1 VIAAIPRG
9 FSVKATDLRLVKET
23 LLQLDPSL
31 AGTEEDER
39 YKTALLLLS
48 ALACA
53 PDTTRL
59 AEFTQLPREFVAPIR
74 QRMIRAQLWTESDG
88 CCNHWY
94 VADGVFCTT
103 FFWLDVLV
111 AQGLVVRQWDEEVG
125 EYRYWDEEFAPQRE
139 RCDERVN

>member
-1 VIAAIPRG
+1 
-9 FSVKATDLRLVKET
+9 VKATDLKLVKET

-31 AGTEEDER
+31 AGTEEDES

-53 PDTTRL
+53 PETTRL

-74 QRMIRAQLWTESDG
+74 QRMIRAQLWAESAA
-88 CCNHWY
+88 CCDHWY
-94 VADGVFCTT
+94 VADGVFCTS

-125 EYRYWDEEFAPQRE
+125 EYRYWDEAFAPQRE